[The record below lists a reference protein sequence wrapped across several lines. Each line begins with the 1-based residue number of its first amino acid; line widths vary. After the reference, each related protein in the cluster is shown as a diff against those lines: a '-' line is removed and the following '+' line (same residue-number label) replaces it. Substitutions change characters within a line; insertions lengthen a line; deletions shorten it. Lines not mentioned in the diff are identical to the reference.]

1 VSEDEVRAQL
11 DRLRAT
17 SGELVEITRPV
28 RDGDQV
34 TIDVHGAVDAEG
46 QSIEANDF
54 LYEVGSGTAVPGL
67 DDQLRGSRVG
77 DILSFDAPAG
87 ASGLSGAIRVLV
99 KETKELVLPEVSD
112 EWAKE
117 TSEFETV
124 AELEADIA
132 ERLRERRLLEVRLAR
147 QQGAMAALVE
157 LVTEEIPEPLV
168 NAELRERIHDLEH
181 RLDQQGVTLPQFLAA
196 TNQSENEFSNE
207 LRTGALQSVKADLA
221 LRAVADAEG
230 IEVTDEDL
238 ETEMAAMGERL
249 SMSADAVR
257 DRLDRSGRLA
267 AVRSDRRKMKAAEW
281 LIDNV
286 ELIDEN
292 GDPVSRDELKVKED
306 EEVPE

>member
-1 VSEDEVRAQL
+1 
-11 DRLRAT
+11 
-17 SGELVEITRPV
+17 
-28 RDGDQV
+28 V
-34 TIDVHGAVDAEG
+34 T
-46 QSIEANDF
+46 
-54 LYEVGSGTAVPGL
+54 
-67 DDQLRGSRVG
+67 
-77 DILSFDAPAG
+77 
-87 ASGLSGAIRVLV
+87 
-99 KETKELVLPEVSD
+99 D

-181 RLDQQGVTLPQFLAA
+181 RLDEQGVTLAQFLAA

-230 IEVTDEDL
+230 IEVTDADL

-292 GDPVSRDELKVKED
+292 GDPVSRDELEVKED